1 MYDISQRSLKSVLEN
16 KSFNKS
22 IVNEI
27 ASVACLSN
35 YGQSVEINGFVGVIS
50 LAGTVGELWAIKGGN
65 KQVPLKLLEKSGAT
79 LVNNTL
85 VKYVGKDKE
94 NPDFK
99 NVIIYQKGEEDIYD
113 NSFDYVII
121 SFPIHNKIENFNLDF
136 DSYHKLVDDYQMQLT
151 NTYVLNGKLKLFP
164 NVPGNKR
171 AQLHGVEKDVP
182 YRCVTVQLPV
192 DYNKNKDSKLYLKDG
207 YKIYKIFSDKNLDSN
222 TFDKIFEKDY
232 KLIKTIPWLAYP
244 KYIENPVENSIP
256 DMIIDSVE
264 RSRVFYSNSLEW
276 SSSCMEICCIQSRNV
291 SLLISKKEQNLINP
305 KKKKFFQNPILKD
318 KTYEKFLHQLCGTVT
333 LISLTGFLIAVII
346 RLYF

>member
-136 DSYHKLVDDYQMQLT
+136 DSYHKLVEMLRNET
-151 NTYVLNGKLKLFP
+151 KRKKILKTWFSFP
-164 NVPGNKR
+164 R
-171 AQLHGVEKDVP
+171 
-182 YRCVTVQLPV
+182 
-192 DYNKNKDSKLYLKDG
+192 
-207 YKIYKIFSDKNLDSN
+207 
-222 TFDKIFEKDY
+222 
-232 KLIKTIPWLAYP
+232 
-244 KYIENPVENSIP
+244 
-256 DMIIDSVE
+256 E
-264 RSRVFYSNSLEW
+264 RSKS
-276 SSSCMEICCIQSRNV
+276 
-291 SLLISKKEQNLINP
+291 
-305 KKKKFFQNPILKD
+305 FFK
-318 KTYEKFLHQLCGTVT
+318 
-333 LISLTGFLIAVII
+333 GFLCEIK
-346 RLYF
+346 L